1 MFQDLEGDKAKTF
14 YDVTLISV
22 DFDFGI
28 TSNPE
33 LFKKFDV
40 KSDSLVLFKKV
51 IPIPLALQF
60 ATAIGGFFDSSHW
73 CKSSIYR
80 KRWVSESFLQLNRE
94 LQWVQHFRI
103 RFFFMFIILS
113 YPSFPC
119 LLRMKKSRNKSNLI
133 QMILWQTKVSESA
146 CSLNVI
152 DTTWG
157 PIYFLTCK
165 NLIRFRWISV
175 LFPHLTAIGLC
186 YHQSLG
192 TVKPI
197 RLKDLKEQNIQCV
210 PELE

>member
-14 YDVTLISV
+14 YDVTLIAV

-73 CKSSIYR
+73 CKSYICLESLSIYC
-80 KRWVSESFLQLNRE
+80 KK
-94 LQWVQHFRI
+94 WVQHFRI
-103 RFFFMFIILS
+103 RFFSFVRIHHPFLS
-113 YPSFPC
+113 KC

-157 PIYFLTCK
+157 PIYFLTCE

-197 RLKDLKEQNIQCV
+197 CLKDLKEQNVQCV